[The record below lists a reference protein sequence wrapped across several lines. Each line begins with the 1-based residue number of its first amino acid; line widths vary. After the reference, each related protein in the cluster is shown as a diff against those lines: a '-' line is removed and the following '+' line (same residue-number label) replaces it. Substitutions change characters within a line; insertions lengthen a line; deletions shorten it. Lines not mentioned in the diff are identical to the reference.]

1 MSTLSPV
8 DFLKLA
14 HQTAY
19 HFGFTHIQSLKSPE
33 RAKKMARIPKVGMQ
47 ERRID
52 AFGGALVCGVTNYLE
67 KALHASEPAFF
78 FSTQEM
84 PRTKEIALNLQIVGV
99 KKSIAESILIQTIR
113 SLIRDAGYPNTS
125 IRINSL
131 GDNDSTTRYLR
142 ELTSF
147 FKKRL
152 EDMPPH
158 ARELMKESVLTT
170 LLYLIEHDHEIAA
183 KSPSPLEYL
192 SDASRRH
199 FREIIEHLDMTE
211 TPYEIDTRLVGHN
224 HCYSDA
230 IFSLDVR
237 DEENNPI
244 AEAPF
249 TIRGGRIDAFTKRIL
264 KVDVPATG
272 AVIIL
277 NSKKAPAR
285 MPQPKIAACPSVFLV
300 QLGFGPKIRSL
311 MLVDTLRH
319 AGIRAHQAFA
329 SDSLGEQLRQAETL
343 GVPYSLILGQ
353 KEYVENSV
361 IVRDMTSR
369 SQEHVPFPDLV
380 PHLRRTLKIR

>member
-1 MSTLSPV
+1 MSTLSPI

-244 AEAPF
+244 PDAPF

>member
-1 MSTLSPV
+1 MSTLSPI
-8 DFLKLA
+8 DFLRLA

-19 HFGFTHIQSLKSPE
+19 HFGFTPIESLKGPE
-33 RAKKMARIPKVGMQ
+33 RSKKMARIPKVSMH
-47 ERRID
+47 ERKID

-67 KALHASEPAFF
+67 KALYTQEPTFF

-113 SLIRDAGYPNTS
+113 ALVRDAGYPNTS

-131 GDNDSTTRYLR
+131 GDQDSAARYIR

-147 FKKRL
+147 LKKRL
-152 EDMPPH
+152 EELPPH
-158 ARELMKESVLTT
+158 ARELMKENVLSA
-170 LLYLIEHDHEIAA
+170 LLYLIEHEHDIAA

-199 FREIIEHLDMTE
+199 FREIIEHLDMTQ

-230 IFSLDVR
+230 IFSIDIR
-237 DEENNPI
+237 DENDNSISES
-244 AEAPF
+244 PF

-272 AVIIL
+272 AVVIL

-285 MPQPKIAACPSVFLV
+285 MPQPKIAACPSIFLV

-311 MLVDTLRH
+311 MLVDTLRQ

-329 SDSLGEQLRQAETL
+329 SDSLSEQLKQAESL

-353 KEYVENSV
+353 KEYVENTV

-369 SQEHVPFPDLV
+369 SQEHIPFPDLV
-380 PHLRRTLKIR
+380 SHLRRTLKIR